1 MTGLREPE
9 ALVRGLA
16 EERVP
21 PEEAAVLAE
30 RRERLVLGV
39 ARMIRESK
47 GARERRSLVRR
58 WSAVVAA
65 AAVVALGVGV
75 AQHSS
80 YGHRAPELA
89 TQPAPQQ
96 PNETREVAE
105 VRSVTGT
112 VVLKHSGHGRVVAPG
127 EVPSLTSGDELET
140 AADGFAFVQ
149 TERSAIHVQPSTQLS
164 VFPPSVVEE
173 RIRLALGRIDLKVS
187 KQPHSTRSVV
197 VETPNTEVIVRGTEF
212 SVTVVPEQRQPV
224 TRVRVTE
231 GAVWVLHRG
240 ERELVS
246 VGEEWSSSGGRV
258 QNAVVTPAQAAATE
272 IAPVPSRV
280 RPTRAGRAPTKGVV
294 TGSLGEENRMYQ
306 AALEARNRGDDR
318 KALEL
323 FSALLTRYPNGHL
336 AEVAQ
341 VERMRGFKRLGESN
355 AAQAEARRYLAEHP
369 SGAVRDEARGTALGE
384 Q

>member
-21 PEEAAVLAE
+21 PEDAAVMAE

-39 ARMIRESK
+39 ARMIRESN
-47 GARERRSLVRR
+47 GARERRSRIRR
-58 WSAVVAA
+58 WSAALAA

-75 AQHSS
+75 AQHS
-80 YGHRAPELA
+80 YGRRAPEVA
-89 TQPAPQQ
+89 AQQAPPQ
-96 PNETREVAE
+96 PNEGRGVAE

-258 QNAVVTPAQAAATE
+258 QNAVITPPQAAAAE
-272 IAPVPSRV
+272 IAPVASRV
-280 RPTRAGRAPTKGVV
+280 RPTRAGRAPTKGVI

-323 FSALLTRYPNGHL
+323 FSALLARYPNGHL